1 MTDDNTAPKFDPIKH
16 RRGGRPRKAEPD
28 RHSCVLRIRIT
39 PEKYLL
45 LSGRADEAGMS
56 LSAYARAT
64 FEDNPVKVRVS
75 PLPPIEVWRELR
87 MMGINL
93 NQALQEARTH
103 GFSEERQAALEEAAR
118 TISTELGRLME
129 PVHNASWADLKPN
142 KSY

>member
-1 MTDDNTAPKFDPIKH
+1 
-16 RRGGRPRKAEPD
+16 
-28 RHSCVLRIRIT
+28 
-39 PEKYLL
+39 
-45 LSGRADEAGMS
+45 MS